1 MPIPPAASALPAP
14 ARPSVILLAALAAVG
29 AFSID
34 TFLPSM
40 AAIAR
45 ALDAS
50 AVEAQQVLA
59 VYMLGFALMSLWHG
73 SISDAVGRRPVILG
87 SLVAYALASLVCTLA
102 PSIEVLLA
110 ARFMQGLFGGA
121 GSVVARAIVRDCYEG
136 AAAQRAMSSLMMI
149 FSIAPAV
156 APVIGGLLQQA
167 FGWRSVFAFMLL
179 LALVLITWAWRALP
193 ETLPQAQRAP
203 LAIGALARGYAQV
216 FSRREFQLLAG
227 ASALTFATFF
237 LYVAASPAFI
247 LRHLGMTET
256 DFVWFFAP
264 VIGGMTAGAAL
275 SGRLAGR
282 LSLRG
287 TVQAGYAVMLL
298 GMLAN
303 LSVTRFITPGMPAG
317 AALTALSVAPLVV
330 GAFGLALIS
339 PSIQLMLINLFPE
352 RRGMVASCQG
362 FTQLMVSAT
371 AAGVVAPAVT
381 QSSFT
386 LALSAAA
393 FLASGLALWLVG
405 AAIARRRERQAGG

>member
-1 MPIPPAASALPAP
+1 MPSPPVVSAVPAQG
-14 ARPSVILLAALAAVG
+14 RPSVILLAALASIG

-45 ALDAS
+45 ALDAN
-50 AVEAQQVLA
+50 AVQAQQVLA

-87 SLVAYALASLVCTLA
+87 SLFAYALASLVCTLA
-102 PSIEVLLA
+102 PNIEVLLA
-110 ARFMQGLFGGA
+110 ARFVQGLFGGA
-121 GSVVARAIVRDCYEG
+121 GSVVTRAIVRDCYEG
-136 AAAQRAMSSLMMI
+136 PAAQRAMSSLMMI

-156 APVIGGLLQQA
+156 APVIGGILQQA

-179 LALVLITWAWRALP
+179 LALGLIAWAWRSLP
-193 ETLPQAQRAP
+193 ETLPKAKRAP
-203 LAIGALARGYAQV
+203 LEVGALARGYAEV
-216 FSRREFQLLAG
+216 FSRREFQLLAA

-247 LRHLGMTET
+247 LQHLGMSET

-287 TVQAGYAVMLL
+287 TVQVGYAVMLL

-303 LSVTRFITPGMPAG
+303 LAVTRFVTPGMSAG
-317 AALTALSVAPLVV
+317 VALTALSVAPLVV
-330 GAFGLALIS
+330 GSFGLSLIS

-362 FTQLMVSAT
+362 FTQLMVSAVS
-371 AAGVVAPAVT
+371 AGVVAPAVT

-386 LALSAAA
+386 LALAAAA
-393 FLASGLALWLVG
+393 FLAAGLVLWFAG
-405 AAIARRRERQAGG
+405 ARVARRREQEAG

>member
-1 MPIPPAASALPAP
+1 
-14 ARPSVILLAALAAVG
+14 
-29 AFSID
+29 
-34 TFLPSM
+34 M

-50 AVEAQQVLA
+50 AVQAQQVLA

-87 SLVAYALASLVCTLA
+87 SLVAYALASLVCTFA

-110 ARFMQGLFGGA
+110 ARFVQGLFGGA
-121 GSVVARAIVRDCYEG
+121 GSVVTRAIVRDCYEG
-136 AAAQRAMSSLMMI
+136 PAAQRAMSSLMMI

-156 APVIGGLLQQA
+156 APVIGGILQQA
-167 FGWRSVFAFMLL
+167 FGWRSVFAFMLF
-179 LALVLITWAWRALP
+179 LALGLIAWAWRSLP
-193 ETLPQAQRAP
+193 ETHPLTKRAP
-203 LAIGALARGYAQV
+203 LEFRALARGYAEV
-216 FSRREFQLLAG
+216 FSLREFQLLAA

-247 LRHLGMTET
+247 LQHLGLSET
-256 DFVWFFAP
+256 GFVWFFAP

-275 SGRLAGR
+275 SGQFAGR

-287 TVQAGYAVMLL
+287 TVQVGYAVMLL
-298 GMLAN
+298 GMLVN
-303 LSVTRFITPGMPAG
+303 LAVTRFVTPGMTPG
-317 AALTALSVAPLVV
+317 AALTALSVAPLVI
-330 GAFGLALIS
+330 GSFGLALIS

-362 FTQLMVSAT
+362 FTQLMVSAVS
-371 AAGVVAPAVT
+371 AGVVAPAVT

-386 LALSAAA
+386 LALAAAA
-393 FLASGLALWLVG
+393 FLAAGLVLWFAG
-405 AAIARRRERQAGG
+405 ARVARRREQRAVSG